1 MKTRVLSG
9 LVMVPLLA
17 ILYFGGYVL
26 FAACLCIG
34 LMGVREFY
42 NGFHAIGV
50 KPSYPV
56 ACVAAVALYAVELF
70 GGDHREWYMLWFFG
84 VVLASLLYLFKI
96 EERKLE
102 DAMATITGIFYVVF
116 FSFHVTLVDRTD
128 YSLMV
133 WLIVITAFGTDI
145 MAYFSGYLLGKHKLC
160 PKISPKKTIEG
171 SIGGILGSVILSGLF
186 GWFFMPDVLVHC
198 LVIGVLGGIVSQFG
212 DLTASIFKRKM
223 GIKDYG
229 NLIPGHGGLLRG
241 RLAADGAESAYTE
254 CLRLC
259 RRLLWRQSMGESLD
273 ELSEELHR
281 AWGGQSVDFLPGELH
296 LGSMRRMLEIL
307 SRQALP
313 LD

>member
-42 NGFHAIGV
+42 NGFRAIDV
-50 KPSYPV
+50 NPSYPV
-56 ACVAAVALYAVELF
+56 ACVAAVALYAAELF
-70 GGDHREWYMLWFFG
+70 GGNHREWYMLWFFG

-186 GWFFMPDVLVHC
+186 GWFFMPGVLVHC

-229 NLIPGHGGLLRG
+229 NLIPGHGGILDRFDSVLFTG
-241 RLAADGAESAYTE
+241 PMVYYYIVLV
-254 CLRLC
+254 
-259 RRLLWRQSMGESLD
+259 MGYM
-273 ELSEELHR
+273 
-281 AWGGQSVDFLPGELH
+281 A
-296 LGSMRRMLEIL
+296 
-307 SRQALP
+307 
-313 LD
+313 